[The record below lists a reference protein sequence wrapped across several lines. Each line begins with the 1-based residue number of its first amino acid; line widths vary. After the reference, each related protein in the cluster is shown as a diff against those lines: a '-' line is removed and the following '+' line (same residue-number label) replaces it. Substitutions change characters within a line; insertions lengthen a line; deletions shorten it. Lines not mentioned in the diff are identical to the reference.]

1 MRRFV
6 VKSFGLDDYLV
17 IVALVSLNA
26 LEYDSS

>member
-17 IVALVSLNA
+17 IVALVRPQSPSIRL
-26 LEYDSS
+26 